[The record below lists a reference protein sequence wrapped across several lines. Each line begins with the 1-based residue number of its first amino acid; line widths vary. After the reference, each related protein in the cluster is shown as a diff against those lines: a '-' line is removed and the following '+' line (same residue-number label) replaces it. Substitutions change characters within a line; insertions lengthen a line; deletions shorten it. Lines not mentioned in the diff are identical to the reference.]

1 MYKKRP
7 VGFNMMELLWLIFT
21 NIPKSQKEKTSLHNI
36 DKQKTTFKLKV
47 VFYYIEMNKLQ
58 FPDLITWRYPQN

>member
-7 VGFNMMELLWLIFT
+7 VSFNIARVLWLIFT

-58 FPDLITWRYPQN
+58 FLVFDFLYNFRI

>member
-58 FPDLITWRYPQN
+58 FLVFDFLYNFRI

>member
-7 VGFNMMELLWLIFT
+7 VSFNIAGVLWLIFT
-21 NIPKSQKEKTSLHNI
+21 NIPKSQKEETSLHKI

-47 VFYYIEMNKLQ
+47 VFCYYRNE
-58 FPDLITWRYPQN
+58 

>member
-7 VGFNMMELLWLIFT
+7 VSFNIARVLWLIFT
-21 NIPKSQKEKTSLHNI
+21 NIPKSQKEKTSLRNI

-47 VFYYIEMNKLQ
+47 VFCYIEMNKLQ
-58 FPDLITWRYPQN
+58 FLVFDFLYNFRI